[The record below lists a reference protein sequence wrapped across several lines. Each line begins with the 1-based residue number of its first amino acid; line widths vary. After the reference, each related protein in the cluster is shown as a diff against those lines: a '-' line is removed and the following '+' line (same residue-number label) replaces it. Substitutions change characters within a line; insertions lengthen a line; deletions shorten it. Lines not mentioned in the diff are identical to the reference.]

1 MKYGVLS
8 YRVKY
13 GQNTEQVCT
22 RNTGKSC
29 KICFKY
35 GGEAESYLSLGLN
48 EMLKYKM
55 FSKVNYLAKIRNYL
69 AKIVKNTGRR
79 RFIGSYLPFS
89 AAVWV
94 NINKFGSLKVP
105 CIMGSI
111 RSIFS
116 KPLYYGG
123 NPVIRRRWK
132 VWDPPI

>member
-48 EMLKYKM
+48 EILKYKM
-55 FSKVNYLAKIRNYL
+55 FSKVN
-69 AKIVKNTGRR
+69 
-79 RFIGSYLPFS
+79 
-89 AAVWV
+89 
-94 NINKFGSLKVP
+94 
-105 CIMGSI
+105 
-111 RSIFS
+111 
-116 KPLYYGG
+116 
-123 NPVIRRRWK
+123 
-132 VWDPPI
+132 

>member
-1 MKYGVLS
+1 MKIPNKKVRKNWPKPMIFHNFWTKIDSFHCEWQDLAQNFDILRNFKAKKVNKLKKLHLKFERSQTCHWEKIKYGVLS

-55 FSKVNYLAKIRNYL
+55 FSKVN
-69 AKIVKNTGRR
+69 
-79 RFIGSYLPFS
+79 
-89 AAVWV
+89 
-94 NINKFGSLKVP
+94 
-105 CIMGSI
+105 
-111 RSIFS
+111 
-116 KPLYYGG
+116 
-123 NPVIRRRWK
+123 
-132 VWDPPI
+132 